1 MKATPMRLLSVFVL
15 VIMALGLM
23 AACLTP
29 QPTPVAIDSQAVG
42 AQEEF
47 KTIRVKGLS
56 DLRGVLTVGGAAT
69 FNGAATFAVTPTFSS
84 GATFAV
90 TPTFP
95 AVTINGVTQ
104 AGAIKYGTQASVIS
118 GTTIA
123 HGVGTTPTMFM
134 VADEGPHSTYY
145 TQTLYHYACNVTSC
159 TIGITPGT
167 VATFTVDW
175 IAAK

>member
-15 VIMALGLM
+15 VIMALVLM

-56 DLRGVLTVGGAAT
+56 DLRGVVTFGAA
-69 FNGAATFAVTPTFSS
+69 AS
-84 GATFAV
+84 FAV

-104 AGAIKYGTQASVIS
+104 AGAIVYGTQASVIS
-118 GTTIA
+118 GTKIA
-123 HGVGTTPTMFM
+123 HGVGTTPTFFL
-134 VADEGPHSTYY
+134 VNNDGIQATNF
-145 TQTLYHYACNVTSC
+145 TQTLYHGNCNVTSC
-159 TIGITPGT
+159 TVYITAGS
-167 VATFTVDW
+167 VATYTIDW
-175 IAAK
+175 AAGK